1 MAYKTRQSAEILSL
15 LTQNKER
22 HLTAEEVYMALKN
35 KGEQIGQ
42 TTVYRQLE
50 RLFSEGR
57 VRKFAGAQGCGACFQ
72 YAENGEVC
80 HAHYHLK
87 CVSCG
92 CLLHAECDFLN
103 TLSEHIQKEHGFT
116 VDNGRTVLYGLC
128 AACTE
133 KGEQL

>member
-15 LTQNKER
+15 LAQNREC
-22 HLTAEEVYMALKN
+22 HLTAEEVYLALKN
-35 KGEQIGQ
+35 KGAKIGQ

-57 VRKFAGAQGCGACFQ
+57 VRKFIGADGHGACFQ

-80 HAHYHLK
+80 RAHYHLK
-87 CVSCG
+87 CVTCG
-92 CLLHAECDFLN
+92 RLLHAECDFLN

-116 VDNGRTVLYGLC
+116 VDNGRTVFYGLC
-128 AACTE
+128 AACAE
-133 KGEQL
+133 KGETL